1 MIKYQVRTGPEMKSV
16 KMQSCLERVAGVIQG
31 CDCGIRLSWKKKCD
45 DFSSENNNGSFG
57 KMFCI
62 ISQAGVWPGRRNLS
76 A

>member
-31 CDCGIRLSWKKKCD
+31 CDYGIRVAWKEKCD
-45 DFSSENNNGSFG
+45 DFSSKNNNGSFG
-57 KMFCI
+57 RMFCI
-62 ISQAGVWPGRRNLS
+62 SAQAGVLPGERNLN